1 MADKNQVLGRK
12 GRVER
17 EQRYN
22 KIVIFSSIAVVA
34 TIIIVLIVGLVM
46 IGMVQ
51 PRQPILEVNGTVID
65 TTDFQ
70 TRVRLTRFSLVRQ
83 YESIYAEIGQI
94 NELYPQLFGQI
105 YPQYDQQ
112 LQRIEMQLSPSF
124 VGENTIQLLTE
135 AILVREAAAEMGI
148 TVSEEEIA
156 REIEENFGYFRD
168 GQPDPAATM
177 LPYEF
182 SPTQLAMITLTP
194 SLEERNAEAT
204 DEASGE
210 ETGEEGTEPT
220 AAPTFET
227 PPTAT
232 IIPTEEFGVQLEDQ
246 MQLLADEIQT
256 DESFLIEFFTE
267 RLYREKMLEAVTAD
281 VPTEQ
286 EMVWAR
292 HILVATEKDALIIY
306 EALQKGEDWSM
317 QAAVFSLDEGNKL
330 NGGDLG
336 WFTSEMMV
344 PEFSAVAFVAEV
356 GTISEP
362 VESEFG
368 WHLIQIIG
376 HEMRPLDAQ
385 QLQQAK
391 EEAYFNW
398 LEEKKAAATI
408 VIHEYWVDRVPD
420 TPTVPIE
427 IYQNVASI
435 RQQLAAPAPLP
446 VSP

>member
-51 PRQPILEVNGTVID
+51 PRQAILEVNDTVID

-70 TRVRLTRFSLVRQ
+70 TRVRLTRFSLVQQ
-83 YESIYAEIGQI
+83 YMNSYENMVTYGQQ
-94 NELYPQLFGQI
+94 NPQLISYF
-105 YPQYDQQ
+105 DQE
-112 LQRIEMQLSPSF
+112 LQRIEFQLSPSF

-135 AILVREAAAEMGI
+135 AILVREAAEEMGI

-156 REIEENFGYFRD
+156 REMEENFGYFRD
-168 GQPDPAATM
+168 GQPDPTATM

-194 SLEERNAEAT
+194 SQEERNAKAT

-210 ETGEEGTEPT
+210 ETGEETTEPT

-232 IIPTEEFGVQLEDQ
+232 IIPTEEFGVQLEDNL
-246 MQLLADEIQT
+246 QLLADEIQA
-256 DESFLIEFFTE
+256 DESFLIQFFTE
-267 RLYREKMLEAVTAD
+267 RLYREKILEAVTAD

-292 HILVATEKDALIIY
+292 HILVATEKDALIVY

-398 LEEKKAAATI
+398 LEEKKSAATI
-408 VIHEYWVDRVPD
+408 VIHEYWIDRVPD
-420 TPTVPIE
+420 TPTVPLDVQQQVN
-427 IYQNVASI
+427 YV
-435 RQQLAAPAPLP
+435 RQQLEAPAPLP
-446 VSP
+446 IAP